1 MPSAAYGS
9 PAAIGNSRCGTV
21 PSGSVLGGG
30 SPGGGV
36 LEGVSTW
43 IGGGTG
49 SAAPGRLAAANGCS
63 SGGGW
68 FTGRDSAGGG
78 NVAPGRA
85 AALSGWTS
93 GGGGDFF
100 APGFFGGVARAY
112 VGTGVK
118 VVCGCGGAPAGVPA
132 DVVEGCAGFLRRLL
146 FVES

>member
-1 MPSAAYGS
+1 M
-9 PAAIGNSRCGTV
+9 
-21 PSGSVLGGG
+21 LGGG

-100 APGFFGGVARAY
+100 APGFFGGV
-112 VGTGVK
+112 K

>member
-1 MPSAAYGS
+1 M
-9 PAAIGNSRCGTV
+9 
-21 PSGSVLGGG
+21 LGGG

-112 VGTGVK
+112 VGTG
-118 VVCGCGGAPAGVPA
+118 
-132 DVVEGCAGFLRRLL
+132 
-146 FVES
+146 

>member
-1 MPSAAYGS
+1 M
-9 PAAIGNSRCGTV
+9 
-21 PSGSVLGGG
+21 LGGG

-100 APGFFGGVARAY
+100 APGFFGGGARAY

>member
-1 MPSAAYGS
+1 
-9 PAAIGNSRCGTV
+9 
-21 PSGSVLGGG
+21 LGGG

-68 FTGRDSAGGG
+68 FTGGDSAGGG
-78 NVAPGRA
+78 
-85 AALSGWTS
+85 
-93 GGGGDFF
+93 
-100 APGFFGGVARAY
+100 PGFFGGVARAY

>member
-9 PAAIGNSRCGTV
+9 PAAIGNSRSGAV
-21 PSGSVLGGG
+21 PSGRVLGGG

-43 IGGGTG
+43 IGRGIGT
-49 SAAPGRLAAANGCS
+49 AAPGRLAAANGCS

-68 FTGRDSAGGG
+68 VTGRGSAGGG
-78 NVAPGRA
+78 SAAPGRA
-85 AALSGWTS
+85 AALSGWIS
-93 GGGGDFF
+93 GGGGFF
-100 APGFFGGVARAY
+100 AAGPFGGVGRAY

-118 VVCGCGGAPAGVPA
+118 VVCGCGGAPAGVPPG
-132 DVVEGCAGFLRRLL
+132 VVEGCAGFLRRLL